1 MTLAETLG
9 INSRPT
15 KPCKEMTNQELVE
28 EELWHRMELTRL
40 VLSLS
45 IHIGTCTTH
54 GVLSAGTTLPLHLPV
69 VVFIAYRLTKIAL
82 RHRAIRAEVKTNRSG
97 VQFRRLSSG
106 GRKRL
111 TGGIVLMI
119 LTPILAA
126 VGADLVNEIVS
137 AIAGSNP
144 IAIANIGSSS
154 STLAL
159 GECSVDGSG
168 TDFVLATGDDTCGND
183 VSACEEASETIIEE
197 LLEIWS
203 EKLIHSVSDEFK
215 QLVEDIDLTVST
227 MSVRLIALT
236 SRLNEKNKTNRTLPS
251 HYQVYCNACHTRIK
265 QGYSC
270 VECHDLDLCYGCFVG
285 VKHQD
290 VKRHAFTEFKVQEE
304 ISQVQ
309 RIMISLRRESV
320 VVEHGRGNH
329 TRCNVC
335 HCTISGPTKLSK
347 RNKTAATYYR
357 CKTCPD
363 FDICTE
369 CFPTEAAKDIHE
381 DHKFNMVLATD
392 DQATISRLS
401 PATHTRSLSGSSRSG
416 SSSYLKTP
424 IGSPESMASPTL
436 QPPNNPSSLFCPTFG
451 QASPIPRS
459 PSYSPIPENIWFPG
473 QRFACDA
480 CQRYINDNSR
490 LSCVDCEVDLHLK
503 CQNWSDHTHKRHH
516 RTRVFVKAP

>member
-15 KPCKEMTNQELVE
+15 KPCKDMSEQELIE

-82 RHRAIRAEVKTNRSG
+82 RHRAIKAEVKTNRSG
-97 VQFRRLSSG
+97 IQFRRLSSG
-106 GRKRL
+106 GGKRL

-137 AIAGSNP
+137 AIAGSDP

-159 GECSVDGSG
+159 GECSADGSG
-168 TDFVLATGDDTCGND
+168 TDFVLATGDDSCDND
-183 VSACEEASETIIEE
+183 VSACGEASEAIIEE

-203 EKLIHSVSDEFK
+203 EKLIHSVSNEFK
-215 QLVEDIDLTVST
+215 QLVEEIDT
-227 MSVRLIALT
+227 A
-236 SRLNEKNKTNRTLPS
+236 NKANKILPS
-251 HYQVYCNACHTRIK
+251 HYQLVYIKVYCNACHTRIK
-265 QGYSC
+265 RGYSC
-270 VECHDLDLCYGCFVG
+270 VECHDLDLCHGCFIG
-285 VKHQD
+285 TKHQD
-290 VKRHAFTEFKVQEE
+290 VWQHAYTEFKVQEE
-304 ISQVQ
+304 ISQIQ

-320 VVEHGRGNH
+320 VVEHGRGSH
-329 TRCNVC
+329 TRCNIC
-335 HCTISGPTKLSK
+335 RSTISEPTKLSK
-347 RNKTAATYYR
+347 QNKATV
-357 CKTCPD
+357 KLV
-363 FDICTE
+363 
-369 CFPTEAAKDIHE
+369 PTSIFALSEAAKNIHE

-392 DQATISRLS
+392 DEATILRLS
-401 PATHTRSLSGSSRSG
+401 PATRTRRLSGSSYSS

-424 IGSPESMASPTL
+424 VDSSESLASSTL
-436 QPPNNPSSLFCPTFG
+436 LLPRSHSSLFSPTFG
-451 QASPIPRS
+451 PTPPISPILRS
-459 PSYSPIPENIWFPG
+459 PSYSSVPENIWFPG
-473 QRFACDA
+473 QSFACDA
-480 CQRYINDNSR
+480 CQRNIDDDHR
-490 LSCVDCEVDLHLK
+490 LSCVDCEVDLHVK
-503 CQNWSDHTHKRHH
+503 CQNWSVRGHERYH
-516 RTRVFVKAP
+516 RTRIFVKAP